1 MADTATTPK
10 KASLN
15 GLAIVGF
22 GALLIAGIFLAIYAA
37 RYIPETL
44 SRLSSAVILS
54 SDPEDNNEA
63 PAATTTPTTPTRP
76 TTPATTTP
84 TRPTTPTTPT
94 TPVIGYYP
102 PVVTQTTPNLYG
114 QADLALVNVEAGYF
128 RGSSFVEDDQ
138 VPDGRDAA
146 LKFTVRNIGTNAASN
161 WRIRVDVEGD
171 DTAVG
176 SGGYLLPN
184 GYQNFTLR
192 ITDPKPNRSM
202 EVEIDV
208 DYQNN
213 VSESNERNNDD
224 TVDLE
229 IED

>member
-1 MADTATTPK
+1 MADTAK
-10 KASLN
+10 KAPLN
-15 GLAIVGF
+15 SLAIVGF

-54 SDPEDNNEA
+54 TDPEQNDET
-63 PAATTTPTTPTRP
+63 PAATTTPTTPSRP
-76 TTPATTTP
+76 NTPATTTP
-84 TRPTTPTTPT
+84 SKPATPSNPT

-102 PVVTQTTPNLYG
+102 PVVTSTTPNLYG
-114 QADLALVNVEAGYF
+114 KADLALVNVEAGYF
-128 RGSSFVEDDQ
+128 RGSTFVEDDQ

-146 LKFTVRNIGTNAASN
+146 IKFTVRNIGTNAASN
-161 WRIRVDVEGD
+161 WRINVDVEGD
-171 DTAVG
+171 ENATG
-176 SGGYLLPN
+176 NGGYLLPN

-208 DYQNN
+208 DYNDR
-213 VSESNERNNDD
+213 VDESNERNNDD
-224 TVDLE
+224 SIELE